1 MTCTRLKSCI
11 KLPKKKKKKV
21 KKKEEEEEEEEEEN
35 RKNIYIYIYIYIV
48 CSFNS
53 LRPKYYFR
61 LSSSF
66 DLVFLS
72 YFLAIGISFNT
83 TS

>member
-1 MTCTRLKSCI
+1 MHQA
-11 KLPKKKKKKV
+11 PQKKKKKV

-35 RKNIYIYIYIYIV
+35 RKKKIYIYIYIV

>member
-1 MTCTRLKSCI
+1 MHQAPR
-11 KLPKKKKKKV
+11 KKV
-21 KKKEEEEEEEEEEN
+21 KKKKEKQKKRRRDFRKEIKN
-35 RKNIYIYIYIYIV
+35 RKTNIV

-53 LRPKYYFR
+53 LTPKYYFL

-72 YFLAIGISFNT
+72 YFLAIGISLNT

>member
-1 MTCTRLKSCI
+1 M
-11 KLPKKKKKKV
+11 

-35 RKNIYIYIYIYIV
+35 RKKKKIYIYIYIV

-53 LRPKYYFR
+53 LRPKYYFL

-66 DLVFLS
+66 DLMFLS
-72 YFLAIGISFNT
+72 YLLVIGISLNT